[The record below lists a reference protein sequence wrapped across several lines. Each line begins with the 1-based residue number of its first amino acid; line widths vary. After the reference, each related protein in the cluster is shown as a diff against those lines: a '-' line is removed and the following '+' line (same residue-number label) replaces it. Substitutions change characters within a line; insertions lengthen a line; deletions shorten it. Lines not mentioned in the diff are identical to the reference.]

1 LEIVAFEECFIRSKP
16 FQFGIG
22 IIKQPVS
29 RIREV
34 VCRGGRKENIMN
46 SAGMIMGATVGEAW
60 VRYLRWVIKFGEY
73 YYDEDDKILELN
85 DIVLSI
91 DDDIENDPI
100 LEKYADMHL
109 KELYLQKMQSTE
121 IVKELNAS
129 YGKRIYEQLGV
140 NQYQWCYQRLKDK
153 PESKAATMSLLL
165 PDDPGPRI
173 PCLDIID
180 FKLRNGILNT
190 KTFFRSQNAMNAYG
204 NLCALFWLSDNMARD
219 LNVKRGAV

>member
-1 LEIVAFEECFIRSKP
+1 MIDCV
-16 FQFGIG
+16 
-22 IIKQPVS
+22 
-29 RIREV
+29 
-34 VCRGGRKENIMN
+34 N
-46 SAGMIMGATVGEAW
+46 MIMGATVGDAW
-60 VRYLRWVIKFGEY
+60 IKYLRRVIKCGKY
-73 YYDEDDKILELN
+73 YHDEDDKILELN

-91 DDDIENDPI
+91 EDDIENDPI

-153 PESKAATMSLLL
+153 SESKAATMSLLL

-173 PCLDIID
+173 PCLNIID
-180 FKLRNGILNT
+180 FKLRNGILDT

-219 LNVKRGAV
+219 LNVKRGQLTCFISNGHIYENRLDSAEQIVSYFEGKLRC

>member
-1 LEIVAFEECFIRSKP
+1 MNCASMIVGK
-16 FQFGIG
+16 
-22 IIKQPVS
+22 
-29 RIREV
+29 
-34 VCRGGRKENIMN
+34 
-46 SAGMIMGATVGEAW
+46 TVGDAW
-60 VRYLRWVIKFGEY
+60 VKYLRKVIKFGKFY
-73 YYDEDDKILELN
+73 HDEDDRILELD

-91 DDDIENDPI
+91 EDDIENDPI

-173 PCLDIID
+173 PCLNIID
-180 FKLRNGILNT
+180 FKLRNGILYT

-219 LNVKRGAV
+219 LNVKRGNLTCFISNGHIYDYKLEDARRIISDMEGQVFYDVNED

>member
-1 LEIVAFEECFIRSKP
+1 MVE
-16 FQFGIG
+16 
-22 IIKQPVS
+22 
-29 RIREV
+29 
-34 VCRGGRKENIMN
+34 
-46 SAGMIMGATVGEAW
+46 SASMIMGATVGDAW
-60 VRYLRWVIKFGEY
+60 VRYLRQVIKYGEY
-73 YYDEDDKILELN
+73 YHDEDDKILELH

-91 DDDIENDPI
+91 EDDMENDPI

-153 PESKAATMSLLL
+153 PESKAVTMSLLL

-173 PCLDIID
+173 PCLNIID
-180 FKLRNGILNT
+180 FKLRNGILDT

-219 LNVKRGAV
+219 LNVKRGQLTCFISNGHIYEDRLKSAEQIVSDFDGKLWL